1 MLSTSPDAAVDDDSV
16 GLKTPTG
23 LRLPRLPKSKEKDF
37 HTPPGLPE
45 LHSLTC
51 LFAHRGGGK
60 SYFINRL
67 VKAYG
72 KALTHVFVVSPTLKS
87 QTHLFQDYLGVPP
100 EHLFQVDSVMDVK
113 NALAQ
118 ILQQI
123 GGEYKNH
130 KDTKAYAAAYHKLL
144 HNKRLSPDEANMLQ
158 SKDAMPPDP
167 IHPRP
172 VPYLIADDLQSMGN
186 VLRSPWW
193 ESLCVRHRHVADG
206 CGLSI
211 AHLNQSLRS
220 MSRAVRQNAS
230 FIGLW
235 GTHDKSAL
243 EDLAKECANHVPRD
257 KFMDMFRKATEE
269 PHSFLGIDLSGKPKG
284 QVFSRNLETYFDA

>member
-1 MLSTSPDAAVDDDSV
+1 MLPTSSDTPGNSAV
-16 GLKTPTG
+16 GLSNPTG

-37 HTPPGLPE
+37 YTPPGLPE

-51 LFAHRGGGK
+51 LFAHRGAGK
-60 SYFINRL
+60 TYFITRL
-67 VKAYG
+67 IKAYG
-72 KALTHVFVVSPTLKS
+72 KALTHVFVISPTLKS
-87 QTHLFQDYLGVPP
+87 QTHLFQDYLGLPN
-100 EHLFQVDSVMDVK
+100 ESLFQVDSVMDVR

-118 ILQQI
+118 ILELI
-123 GGEYKNH
+123 GAEFRLH
-130 KDTKAYAAAYHKLL
+130 KESKAYDAAYHKLL
-144 HNKRLSPDEANMLQ
+144 HNKRLTIEEVNMLQ

-172 VPYLIADDLQSMGN
+172 VPYLVADDLQSMGN

-230 FIGLW
+230 FVGLW

-243 EDLAKECANHVPRD
+243 EDLVKELGAHVPRD
-257 KFMDMFRKATEE
+257 KFFDMFHKATEE

-284 QVFSRNLETYFDA
+284 QVFSRNLETYFDV